1 MGGVCTKLVIQ
12 FPEQTTHEALAR
24 IQGGMG
30 ADTDVIGSHRK
41 SLKVSIME
49 GYDESKAK
57 KEYFERRASMVL
69 PKPTYESP
77 VEPFKARSKSLTEG
91 FDVERGG
98 GAA

>member
-1 MGGVCTKLVIQ
+1 MGGVCTKLDIR
-12 FPEQTTHEALAR
+12 FPEVTTHEALSK

-30 ADTDVIGSHRK
+30 ADADAIGSRRK
-41 SLKVSIME
+41 SLKMSIME
-49 GYDESKAK
+49 GYDETKAK

-77 VEPFKARSKSLTEG
+77 VEPYQARSKSLTEG
-91 FDVERGG
+91 LGIERGG